1 MGVRGSIIA
10 NRKVIWTVLKLILRL
25 TINQAKV
32 VFFTWKI
39 VESFNLHWKYTKLN
53 INNVTLHIDYSAR
66 FIGSALKRS

>member
-10 NRKVIWTVLKLILRL
+10 NRKVIWTVLKLI
-25 TINQAKV
+25 INQAKV
-32 VFFTWKI
+32 VFFTWKF

>member
-10 NRKVIWTVLKLILRL
+10 NRKVIWTVLKLI
-25 TINQAKV
+25 INQAKV